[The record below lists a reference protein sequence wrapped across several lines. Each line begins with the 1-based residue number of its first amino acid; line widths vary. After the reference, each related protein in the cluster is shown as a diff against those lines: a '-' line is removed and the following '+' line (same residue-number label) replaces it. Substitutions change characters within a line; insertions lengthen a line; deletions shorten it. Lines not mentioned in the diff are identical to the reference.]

1 MRIHGNPDRAKA
13 NLRAGRARARA
24 AAVVFR
30 GEPLRPPA
38 RGTVLKRIHVEDCIA
53 GRGYTLELRQG
64 SRRNAIEAWRYGK
77 RVALPHGNG
86 MDALF
91 RFLRKQW
98 TLRWLVIN

>member
-1 MRIHGNPDRAKA
+1 MRIHGNPERAKA
-13 NLRAGRARARA
+13 NLRAGRERSRI
-24 AAVVFR
+24 AAVAFR
-30 GEPLRPPA
+30 GKPLRPPV
-38 RGTVLKRIHVEDCIA
+38 RGTLLKRIHVEDCIA

-98 TLRWLVIN
+98 SLRWLVLN

>member
-1 MRIHGNPDRAKA
+1 MRIYGDPKRAKS
-13 NLRAGRARARA
+13 NLRAGRERSRLAGIA
-24 AAVVFR
+24 FR
-30 GEPLRPPA
+30 GPALRPPA
-38 RGTVLKRIHVEDCIA
+38 HGTLLRRIHVEDCLA

-91 RFLRKQW
+91 RFLRRQW
-98 TLRWLVIN
+98 ALRWIVEN